1 MNYRSIVEQVIKKY
15 FPNINFNCIGKL
27 EWYPVTEKEKK
38 RTLKKNGRRISKQR
52 VRYFKTQD
60 FQFKSN
66 SKSSDF
72 RHLLIS
78 DIEEDGEFYCIYD
91 FKTNGNMGQKTRY
104 KFKIKDFQL
113 IDASLKV
120 NIELLDEDLIMIR

>member
-1 MNYRSIVEQVIKKY
+1 MNYKSIIEQVIKKY
-15 FPNINFNCIGKL
+15 FPNINFNFIGKL

-38 RTLKKNGRRISKQR
+38 RTLEKNGRRISKQR

-78 DIEEDGEFYCIYD
+78 DIEEDGVFYCIDD
-91 FKTNGNMGQKTRY
+91 FKTIGNMGQKTRY
-104 KFKIKDFQL
+104 KFQIKDFQS
-113 IDASLKV
+113 IDSSSKF
-120 NIELLDEDLIMIR
+120 NIELLDEEVIMIR